1 LRKLNRLIAI
11 NQLSKKEPTWV
22 HDNIF
27 RILRNEDLW
36 ILAYENLKRN
46 KGSSVLGIDINYMME
61 FVSLKGLDRLKLK
74 VCSEDYIF
82 KRIDITQI
90 PRSNDRTRCIGL
102 STIND
107 KIVQEVIRL
116 ILEAIYEPLFLSFNF
131 GFRKRGCHEAL
142 KHVENNFKWVT
153 WVIEKDI
160 EQNFAIIDHYALV
173 KCLSERIKDQRFIS
187 LIWKLLRSGV
197 FEYDKQSRSDFGI
210 PQGTPIT
217 EILSNIYY
225 HELDEHINKVIL
237 NFSSICDS
245 KKRYHEHQIF
255 EHKIVKI
262 YEKVIETSKDNLIKT
277 LLMKEVKNV
286 FLERSKRLR
295 LLDSTVRIEY
305 VRYADDWMI
314 GILGEKV
321 LAEQIKSDITYFIK
335 RHLKQQAS
343 FIKTKLTN
351 IKEGNAYFLGYNI
364 SLSKECNLLSHVEAR
379 VNRIRR
385 VNPILHMDASVK
397 ILIKKYTEKGYFLLT
412 KEGVRPISR
421 GLYVGFQDHII
432 VSHYRRMILQLLNH
446 YSGCTR
452 PGRIQYIQY
461 LLQMSCA
468 MTLGHRH
475 RVSSSKVF
483 HKYGKNLGVK
493 VENTT
498 SIVDIRLKTQW
509 LSSDKIWR
517 IKSIRTSLHTS
528 SSNFFSYSTIGFNC
542 LICDSVG
549 EIKTCHVK
557 HVRKKGF
564 KDFGIHERIALF
576 NRKQVP
582 LCVCCYKRITGFKK
596 PSFKT
601 LLGFVNK
608 VYHD

>member
-1 LRKLNRLIAI
+1 MRKLNRLIAI

-36 ILAYENLKRN
+36 IFAYENLKRN
-46 KGSSVLGIDINYMME
+46 KGSSVSSIETNYMME

-82 KRIDITQI
+82 ERVDITQI
-90 PRSNDRTRCIGL
+90 PRSDNRTQSTGL
-102 STIND
+102 SIIND

-116 ILEAIYEPLFLSFNF
+116 ILEAIYEPLFLPFNF
-131 GFRKRGCHEAL
+131 GFRRGGCHEAL

-153 WVIEKDI
+153 WVIEKDT
-160 EQNFAIIDHYALV
+160 EQDFAIIDHYVLV

-197 FEYDKQSRSDFGI
+197 FEYDKQCRSDFGI
-210 PQGTPIT
+210 PQGAPIT
-217 EILSNIYY
+217 LILSNIYY
-225 HELDEHINKVIL
+225 HEFDEHINKAIL
-237 NFSSICDS
+237 NLSSICDS
-245 KKRYHEHQIF
+245 KKGHHEHQIL
-255 EHKIVKI
+255 EHKMAKI
-262 YEKVIETSKDNLIKT
+262 YEKVSKTFKDNLIKT

-286 FLERSKRLR
+286 FLERSKRLH
-295 LLDSTVRIEY
+295 LLDSTARIEY
-305 VRYADDWMI
+305 VRYANDWMI
-314 GILGEKV
+314 GISGEKA
-321 LAEQIKSDITYFIK
+321 LAEQIKIDITYFIK
-335 RHLKQQAS
+335 RNLKQQVH

-351 IKEGNAYFLGYNI
+351 IRERNAYFLGYDI
-364 SLSKECNLLSHVEAR
+364 FLPKKGNLLSHAETR
-379 VNRIRR
+379 VHRIRR
-385 VNPILHMDASVK
+385 IDPILCMDVSVK
-397 ILIKKYTEKGYFLLT
+397 NLIKKYTEKGYFLLT

-421 GLYVGFQDHII
+421 GLYVSFQDHII
-432 VSHYRRMILQLLNH
+432 VSHYRSMILRLLNH

-483 HKYGKNLGVK
+483 HKYGKNLSVK

-498 SIVDIRLKTQW
+498 SIIDMRLKTQ
-509 LSSDKIWR
+509 LFFSDKMWKIR
-517 IKSIRTSLHTS
+517 SICTSLDREVNNIVS
-528 SSNFFSYSTIGFNC
+528 CSTIGLIC

-549 EIKTCHVK
+549 EIKMYHVK
-557 HVRKKGF
+557 HTRKKRLR
-564 KDFGIHERIALF
+564 DFGIHERIALF

-582 LCVCCYKRITGFKK
+582 LCGCCYKRITWGFK
-596 PSFKT
+596 SC
-601 LLGFVNK
+601 LLKRF
-608 VYHD
+608 

>member
-1 LRKLNRLIAI
+1 M
-11 NQLSKKEPTWV
+11 WV

-27 RILRNEDLW
+27 RIFRNEDLW

-46 KGSSVLGIDINYMME
+46 KDSFISGLDINYIIE
-61 FVSLKGLDRLKLK
+61 FISLKELDRLKLK

-82 KRIDITQI
+82 KQVDITQI
-90 PRSNDRTRCIGL
+90 SRSDDRRRSMDL

-107 KIVQEVIRL
+107 KIVHEVIRL
-116 ILEAIYEPLFLSFNF
+116 ILEAIYEPLFLPFNF
-131 GFRKRGCHEAL
+131 GFRRRGCHKAL

-153 WVIEKDI
+153 WVIEKDT
-160 EQNFAIIDHYALV
+160 EQDFAIIDHYVLV

-187 LIWKLLRSGV
+187 LIWKLLRSGI
-197 FEYDKQSRSDFGI
+197 FEYDKQSRSEFGI
-210 PQGTPIT
+210 PQGTSIT
-217 EILSNIYY
+217 LILSNIYY
-225 HELDEHINKVIL
+225 QEFDEHINQVIFNL
-237 NFSSICDS
+237 SSICNL
-245 KKRYHEHQIF
+245 KKRRHEHQIL
-255 EHKIVKI
+255 EHKMAKI
-262 YEKVIETSKDNLIKT
+262 YEKVSETSKDNLIKIF
-277 LLMKEVKNV
+277 LMKEVKNI
-286 FLERSKRLR
+286 FLERNKRLH

-305 VRYADDWMI
+305 VRYANDWMI
-314 GILGEKV
+314 GISGEKA
-321 LAEQIKSDITYFIK
+321 LAEEIKSDIIYFTK
-335 RHLKQQAS
+335 RHLKQQAH

-351 IKEGNAYFLGYNI
+351 IREGNAYFLGYDI
-364 SLSKECNLLSHVEAR
+364 FFPKEGNLLSHAEGR

-385 VNPILHMDASVK
+385 RDPILRMDVSVK
-397 ILIKKYTEKGYFLLT
+397 NLIKKYTEKGYFLLT

-421 GLYVGFQDHII
+421 GFYVSFRDHTI
-432 VSHYRRMILQLLNH
+432 VSHYRSMILRLLNH

-483 HKYGKNLGVK
+483 HKYGKNLSVK

-498 SIVDIRLKTQW
+498 SIVDIRLKTHW
-509 LSSDKIWR
+509 LSSDKVWKIR
-517 IKSIRTSLHTS
+517 GICTLLHNDIK
-528 SSNFFSYSTIGFNC
+528 NVFSCSTIGFNC

-549 EIKTCHVK
+549 EIKTFHVK

-576 NRKQVP
+576 NRKQIP
-582 LCVCCYKRITGFKK
+582 LCVCCYKRITGG
-596 PSFKT
+596 ST
-601 LLGFVNK
+601 SGLLKRF
-608 VYHD
+608 

>member
-36 ILAYENLKRN
+36 IFAYENLKRN
-46 KGSSVLGIDINYMME
+46 KSSSVSGLDINYMME
-61 FVSLKGLDRLKLK
+61 FVSLKGLDRLKLE

-82 KRIDITQI
+82 KRVDTTQI
-90 PRSNDRTRCIGL
+90 PRSDDRTRFISL

-116 ILEAIYEPLFLSFNF
+116 ILEAIYEPLFLTFNF
-131 GFRKRGCHEAL
+131 GFRRRGCHEAL
-142 KHVENNFKWVT
+142 KHIENKFKWVT

-160 EQNFAIIDHYALV
+160 EQDFAIIDHYVLV

-187 LIWKLLRSGV
+187 LIWKLLRSGI
-197 FEYDKQSRSDFGI
+197 FKYDKQSRSDFGI
-210 PQGTPIT
+210 PQCTSIAV
-217 EILSNIYY
+217 ILSNVYY
-225 HELDEHINKVIL
+225 HELDEHINKVIINL
-237 NFSSICDS
+237 SSICDS
-245 KKRYHEHQIF
+245 KKRHHEHQIF
-255 EHKIVKI
+255 EHKMAKI
-262 YEKVIETSKDNLIKT
+262 YEKVNKTSKDNLIKT
-277 LLMKEVKNV
+277 LLMKKLKNV
-286 FLERSKRLR
+286 CLERNKRLH
-295 LLDSTVRIEY
+295 LLDSAVRIEY
-305 VRYADDWMI
+305 VRYEDDWII
-314 GILGEKV
+314 GISGEKA

-335 RHLKQQAS
+335 RNLKQQAP

-351 IKEGNAYFLGYNI
+351 IKEGTAYFLGYDI
-364 SLSKECNLLSHVEAR
+364 FFPKEGNLLSHRGAR
-379 VNRIRR
+379 VNRIRCID
-385 VNPILHMDASVK
+385 PILRMDVSVK
-397 ILIKKYTEKGYFLLT
+397 NLIKKYTEKGYFLLT

-432 VSHYRRMILQLLNH
+432 VSHYRSMILRLLNH

-461 LLQMSCA
+461 LLKMSCA

-483 HKYGKNLGVK
+483 HTYGKNLGVK

-509 LSSDKIWR
+509 LSSDKIWKIR
-517 IKSIRTSLHTS
+517 SIRTDMK
-528 SSNFFSYSTIGFNC
+528 NIFSCSTIGLNC

-549 EIKTCHVK
+549 EIKTYHVK
-557 HVRKKGF
+557 HVRKKEF

-582 LCVCCYKRITGFKK
+582 LCVCCCKRITWGVQQAVF
-596 PSFKT
+596 
-601 LLGFVNK
+601 
-608 VYHD
+608 